1 MNGQTWQFN
10 GVSLNSKAWSVIEVP
25 EGLGTP
31 GLRGNNIQVPFQ
43 NGKRW
48 IKKRYEERIVMLLM
62 WVRGLDSLTGKLPSG
77 KSENDVLYEN
87 IDYLSSV
94 FGKQGQY
101 VLKRILPD
109 GTVRE
114 AVAEVYRPVTFGKT
128 QTGYAKF
135 AVEFM
140 LSDPFFYAPLP
151 TVETKAVA
159 SLTQEWSH
167 ENPGTAPVTDAVI
180 TLTGPMESPKLEFLD
195 TDVWLQYQGTIAS
208 GESVVVSTGDF
219 KCTKGE
225 TNMLSAIKH
234 GGDAYWLL
242 LNSGYNQLRI
252 TNGVPGGS
260 IKLEYYPAFF

>member
-1 MNGQTWQFN
+1 MNKQTWQFN
-10 GVSLNSKAWSVIEVP
+10 GVNLNTKAWSVIEVP
-25 EGLGTP
+25 EGLGVP

-48 IKKRYEERIVMLLM
+48 IKKRYEERIVMLPM
-62 WVRGLDSLTGKLPSG
+62 WVRGLDPLTGKLPSG
-77 KSENDVLYEN
+77 RNENEVLYEN
-87 IDYLSSV
+87 VDYLSSV
-94 FGKQGQY
+94 FGKLGQY
-101 VLKRILPD
+101 TLKRILPD

-114 AVAEVYRPVTFGKT
+114 AIAEVYRPVTFAKA

-140 LSDPFFYAPLP
+140 LSDPFFYAPQA
-151 TVETKAVA
+151 VNETQAVP

-167 ENPGTAPVTDAVI
+167 NNPGTAQVTDTVI
-180 TLTGPMESPKLEFLD
+180 TLTGPMESPKLECLD
-195 TDVWLQYQGTIAS
+195 NGVWLQYQGSIGS
-208 GESVVVSTGDF
+208 GESVIINTEDF
-219 KCTKGE
+219 KCTKGG

-234 GGDAYWLL
+234 GGDAYWLML
-242 LNSGYNQLRI
+242 SSGYNQLRI